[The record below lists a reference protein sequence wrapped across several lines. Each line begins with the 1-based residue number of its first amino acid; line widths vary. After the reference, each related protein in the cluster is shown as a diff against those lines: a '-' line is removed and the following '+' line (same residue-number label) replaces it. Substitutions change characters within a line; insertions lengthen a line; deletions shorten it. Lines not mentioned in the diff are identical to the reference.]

1 MAELQTTNNKLD
13 KSPDPSM
20 QKILQEDAKDTH
32 KEKTKTAQP
41 PQELV
46 MHTLVRELQTE
57 VAEMK
62 RMVLASMST
71 GRPQNYRQAT
81 GNNIIRRRACR
92 DCQDKGEEVNCSH
105 CFKCGQLGHISRGCR
120 APRQA
125 QGNFGGLLQ
134 GDQQ

>member
-20 QKILQEDAKDTH
+20 QKTLQEDAKGTH
-32 KEKTKTAQP
+32 KEKSKTAQP

-62 RMVLASMST
+62 CMVLASMST

-81 GNNIIRRRACR
+81 SIRRRACR